1 MKAKIITTGIL
12 LGIALSIALISP
24 VRADNYNIKLNQVY
38 NVKRINAFK
47 NVIRYY
53 NSGVDDDQAGRI
65 ARSIIYFSHVNK
77 IEDDRFVCAVITI
90 ESMFN
95 PTAVSRT
102 GAMGLGQL
110 MPGTASNLS
119 VNNPFS
125 IEGNVNA
132 CCIYLKR
139 QLDRFSNYPRQQQ
152 YEYTL
157 AAYKCRPRGG
167 SKIWRDPAIQRNTGL
182 RCKCH

>member
-65 ARSIIYFSHVNK
+65 ARSIIYFSHR
-77 IEDDRFVCAVITI
+77 E
-90 ESMFN
+90 
-95 PTAVSRT
+95 
-102 GAMGLGQL
+102 
-110 MPGTASNLS
+110 
-119 VNNPFS
+119 
-125 IEGNVNA
+125 
-132 CCIYLKR
+132 
-139 QLDRFSNYPRQQQ
+139 
-152 YEYTL
+152 
-157 AAYKCRPRGG
+157 
-167 SKIWRDPAIQRNTGL
+167 
-182 RCKCH
+182 